1 MSSKI
6 KWLKTN
12 LFYSPFGTALSL
24 SLVALILYILQYLFS
39 WIVLNGVWT
48 GTAEQCKEGGGFCF
62 SFLVNKFSLIIFGLY
77 PREET
82 WRPIAFLL
90 TFISMCVYSA
100 YYKNWKRSTLY
111 AWGVF
116 SVATWIVL
124 RGGIFGLKVV
134 EVEQWGGLPLTI
146 ILAFIGIVC
155 SYPLGIILALCRRS
169 KMPVIRITSITY
181 IELIRGVPLISLL
194 FMSSVMFPLLL
205 PEGVTIDKVLRA
217 QVAMI
222 MFAAAYM
229 AEVVRGGLQSIPN
242 VQYEAGDS
250 LGLSYYQKMRYVI
263 LPQALKVV
271 IPPTINTMVSFFKD
285 TSLVMIIALFDL
297 MNTTKLAITDAA
309 WLGFAVEA
317 YCFTAFVYFIFCF
330 SMSRYSKWL
339 ELKLQ
344 T

>member
-1 MSSKI
+1 MSSAI
-6 KWLKTN
+6 KWLRTN
-12 LFYSPFGTALSL
+12 LFYSPLSTVT
-24 SLVALILYILQYLFS
+24 S
-39 WIVLNGVWT
+39 IVLLVIIAFVVKNLFFWMVLDGVWT
-48 GTAEQCKEGGGFCF
+48 GTADECKAGGFCF
-62 SFLVNKFSLIIFGLY
+62 SFLINKFNLIIFGLY
-77 PREET
+77 PREEL
-82 WRPIAFLL
+82 WRPILFLVG
-90 TFISMCVYSA
+90 FISMCIYSA
-100 YYKNWKRSTLY
+100 YYKNWKSSTLY
-111 AWGVF
+111 GWLMFFVF
-116 SVATWIVL
+116 TWVIL
-124 RGGIFGLKVV
+124 RGGVLGLSVV

-146 ILAFIGIVC
+146 VLAFIGIVC

-181 IELIRGVPLISLL
+181 IELIRGIPLISLL

-205 PEGVTIDKVLRA
+205 PEGVNFDKVLRV

-229 AEVVRGGLQSIPN
+229 AEVVRGGLQSIHLG
-242 VQYEAGDS
+242 QYEASDA

-285 TSLVMIIALFDL
+285 TSLVMIIALYDL
-297 MNTTKLAITDAA
+297 MNTTKIAMADAK

-317 YCFTAFVYFIFCF
+317 YCFTAFVYFIFCL

-339 ELKLQ
+339 ETKLQ